1 MNTRS
6 EMNLEKT
13 MNNISHTLKEI
24 LKVVVQINENQIKAH
39 GKDNKE
45 NV

>member
-1 MNTRS
+1 MNPRS
-6 EMNLEKT
+6 EMNVEKT
-13 MNNISHTLKEI
+13 MNNISNTLKEI
-24 LKVVVQINENQIKAH
+24 LKVIVQINENQIKAH